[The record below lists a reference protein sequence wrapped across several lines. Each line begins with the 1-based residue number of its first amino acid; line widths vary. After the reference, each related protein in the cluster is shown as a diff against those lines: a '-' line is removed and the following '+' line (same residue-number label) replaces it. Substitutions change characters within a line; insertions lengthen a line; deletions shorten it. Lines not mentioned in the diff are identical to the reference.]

1 MTHFRVIPRDLFNEA
16 KLLKSLG
23 QLCLKI
29 HEGQADPLTVDH
41 EDPEAG
47 FTVELSPTHGTL
59 FVRDLWFYCNGL
71 PVEFYTDYNDRD
83 PYPLWAEFT
92 FGSADPAN
100 PIPENQR
107 GPFQVFDD
115 SGEFSEGFRAGVLEV
130 QPCV

>member
-29 HEGQADPLTVDH
+29 HEGRADPLTVEH

-47 FTVELSPTHGTL
+47 FTVALCPISGTL
-59 FVRDLWFYCNGL
+59 FVRDLWFACNGL
-71 PVEFYTDYNDRD
+71 PVDFCSSYNDRD
-83 PYPLWAEFT
+83 PYPLWAEFPPP
-92 FGSADPAN
+92 DPTTA
-100 PIPENQR
+100 IPENKR
-107 GPFQVFDD
+107 GPFRVFDD
-115 SGEFSEGFRAGVLEV
+115 SGEFSEEFRAGVLEV